1 MKKLLLFSALLSI
14 TIYSCKKSD
23 STTPT
28 TTTPSTTTTTQP
40 TEGTW
45 KITVYDGLAVTSPMA
60 GSIKLTGN
68 SGSSTTGTAQFDMTF
83 DGVIHMTENDSYT
96 LSGSNAKID
105 FVKTSGRDS
114 VLQGG
119 STWNID
125 TLNSNTLRMT
135 SKYGLII
142 KATK

>member
-45 KITVYDGLAVTSPMA
+45 KITAYDGLTVTSPMA

-68 SGSSTTGTAQFDMTF
+68 SGSSTAGTAQFDMTF
-83 DGVIHMTENDSYT
+83 DGVNHMTENDNYT

-105 FVKTSGRDS
+105 FVKTSGKDS